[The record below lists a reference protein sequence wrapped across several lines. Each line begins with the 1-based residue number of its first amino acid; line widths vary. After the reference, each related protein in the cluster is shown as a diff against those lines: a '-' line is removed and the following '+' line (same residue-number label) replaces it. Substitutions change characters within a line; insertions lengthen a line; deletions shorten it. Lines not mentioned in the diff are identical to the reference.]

1 MPSASLC
8 TARPGAA
15 SSPGIINN
23 RLATQSRQPLEDKDR
38 IQLSRHPP
46 RKECGELV
54 KSPPSRRSLSGLGV
68 GGVQQTALS
77 CCPIKHCSHTVF
89 AASLRPLQR
98 PRPARQPREH
108 SSTAAS
114 EPCSLSSPLP
124 RCHGDTRHLRAV
136 RRLGNG
142 GASAARPGDPPLP
155 LQPHSRALL
164 VDGCGGSPEND
175 ALQVLVS
182 TPTRLRAPL

>member
-1 MPSASLC
+1 M
-8 TARPGAA
+8 
-15 SSPGIINN
+15 
-23 RLATQSRQPLEDKDR
+23 
-38 IQLSRHPP
+38 
-46 RKECGELV
+46 
-54 KSPPSRRSLSGLGV
+54 

-164 VDGCGGSPEND
+164 VDGRGGSPEND
-175 ALQVLVS
+175 ALQVLDPDPSASASVTRRACGHSAGGCREGGGDIGTPREASWQGTFAPGQARRRWPQDPRRVFVPS
-182 TPTRLRAPL
+182 TLLGLP